1 MHATGK
7 RAAFA
12 KGFGGRQVSMRARRR
27 VLRNAVVQARY
38 QYPPMLYVCIPA
50 YNEAPTIGLLLWRI
64 RKVFESYPREYEIL
78 VLDDGSTDGTAET
91 LGPYRE
97 VLPLT
102 VLRHPERRGYAAG
115 IETLLRA
122 AAQRTRYPRRDAA
135 ILMQADFTDQPEHLP
150 ELIKRHEGGA
160 DVVVAEQAATSA
172 TAPVPV
178 RRLRRLGRFLLRPF
192 VRVPGVNDPLGSYRL
207 LRIAVVRDLLKENG
221 DARLL
226 KADGWAANVELLAR
240 AARFARRIEVVALD
254 PRYDLRPR
262 ATRVRPLAGAMDLYR
277 FGRATRARRAAP
289 TST

>member
-1 MHATGK
+1 
-7 RAAFA
+7 
-12 KGFGGRQVSMRARRR
+12 
-27 VLRNAVVQARY
+27 
-38 QYPPMLYVCIPA
+38 MLYICIPA

-78 VLDDGSTDGTAET
+78 VLDDGSGDDTAAT
-91 LGPYRE
+91 LAPYRE

-102 VLRHPERRGYAAG
+102 VLHHEDRRGYAAA

-122 AAQRTRYPRRDAA
+122 VSQRTRYPRRDAA

-160 DVVVAEQAATSA
+160 DVVVVEQTGDSGR
-172 TAPVPV
+172 APVPV
-178 RRLRRLGRFLLRPF
+178 RRLRRLGRWLIRPF
-192 VRVPGVNDPLGSYRL
+192 VRVSGVSDPLGSYRL
-207 LRIAVVRDLLKENG
+207 MRIAVVRDLLKESG

-226 KADGWAANVELLAR
+226 KADGWAANVELLAK
-240 AARFARRIEVVALD
+240 AARFARRIEVVPLE

-262 ATRVRPLAGAMDLYR
+262 STRVRPFAGAVDLYR

-289 TST
+289 TSP

>member
-1 MHATGK
+1 
-7 RAAFA
+7 
-12 KGFGGRQVSMRARRR
+12 
-27 VLRNAVVQARY
+27 
-38 QYPPMLYVCIPA
+38 MLYLCIPA

-64 RKVFESYPREYEIL
+64 RKVFEAYPREYEIL
-78 VLDDGSTDGTAET
+78 VLDDGSTDGTAEV
-91 LGPYRE
+91 LPPYRE

-102 VLRHPERRGYAAG
+102 VLRHEQRRGYAAAV
-115 IETLLRA
+115 ETLLRT
-122 AAQRTRYPRRDAA
+122 AAQKTRYPRRDAA

-160 DVVVAEQAATSA
+160 DLVVAEQAPTT

-207 LRIAVVRDLLKENG
+207 MRIAVVRDLLKENG
-221 DARLL
+221 EGRLL
-226 KADGWAANVELLAR
+226 KGEGWAANVELVAR
-240 AARFARRIEVVALD
+240 ASRFARRIEVVSLD
-254 PRYDLRPR
+254 PRYDRRPR

-277 FGRATRARRAAP
+277 FGRAARARRAAP